1 MRAGRLSAPND
12 IRGAA
17 PLLANRSNQRGSDLP
32 EILRRGALGNG
43 WPARADPR
51 EKMHPR
57 SGLDECNNR
66 RVSRSRTKGR
76 KADESDPNHDDDF
89 DEQAEVI
96 PRRDHPLSRQQISPG
111 ALKVLYRLHRAGFE
125 AQVVG
130 GGVRDLLLGLRPKDF
145 DIVTDARPERV
156 KRLFRNSRIIGRRF
170 RLVHVVFRDELVE
183 VATFRKDPDPRH
195 QKRTKGRLVTSD
207 NTYGTPRQDAFRRD
221 FTVNALF
228 YRIRDYA
235 IVDYVGGLDDL
246 EDEVIRV
253 IGNPKVRYEEDP
265 VRMLRACEFA
275 GRLGFRI
282 ERGTLEGIRRHR
294 LEIRKAAPARMVEEI
309 LGILASGHADPTLD
323 WMNHSGLLEI
333 LLPEAKPIFDDPEAH
348 PFGRIFEVLDDWVE
362 EQRSPSESLVLA
374 ALLVPR
380 LIETRAEVEAEGS
393 FVRRTRLQQM
403 VEKALLHVGS
413 RFTLSNARRTR
424 AYHTLET
431 FQRLCEPV
439 PDKPG
444 LRNALVARP
453 AFPEALQLFE
463 LVVQS
468 TGGGHEQ
475 LAAWQELEAE
485 APKRSKARRRS
496 RPRRRR

>member
-1 MRAGRLSAPND
+1 MLDSAPVQD
-12 IRGAA
+12 
-17 PLLANRSNQRGSDLP
+17 PLKARLRLNIIPRDQHCISRSNISD
-32 EILRRGALGNG
+32 N
-43 WPARADPR
+43 
-51 EKMHPR
+51 
-57 SGLDECNNR
+57 
-66 RVSRSRTKGR
+66 
-76 KADESDPNHDDDF
+76 
-89 DEQAEVI
+89 
-96 PRRDHPLSRQQISPG
+96 
-111 ALKVLYRLHRAGFE
+111 ALKVMARLRSGGYQAYL
-125 AQVVG
+125 VG
-130 GGVRDLLLGLRPKDF
+130 GAVRDLLRGEHPKDF
-145 DIVTDARPERV
+145 DVATDATPEEV
-156 KRLFRNSRIIGRRF
+156 SDLFRNSRIIGRRF

-183 VATFRKDPDPRH
+183 VATFRKDPDPRL
-195 QKRTKGRLVTSD
+195 QKKGGRSKGRLVTND
-207 NTYGTPRQDAFRRD
+207 NTYGTPREDAFRRD

-282 ERGTLEGIRRHR
+282 ERGTLEGIRRHCQ
-294 LEIRKAAPARMVEEI
+294 EIRKASPARMVEEI

-348 PFGRIFEVLDDWVE
+348 PFGRLFEVLDDWVE
-362 EQRSPSESLVLA
+362 EQRSPTESLTIA
-374 ALLVPR
+374 ALLVPG
-380 LIETRAEVEAEGS
+380 LIEARAAAEADRG
-393 FVRRTRLQQM
+393 FAPRHRLQEM
-403 VEKALLHVGS
+403 VEKALLRLGS
-413 RFTLSNARRTR
+413 RFTVSNARRNR

-439 PDKPG
+439 PEKPG
-444 LRNALVARP
+444 ARNALLARP

-463 LVVQS
+463 LVVQ
-468 TGGGHEQ
+468 TAAGGHDQ

-485 APKRSKARRRS
+485 APRRSKARRRS

>member
-1 MRAGRLSAPND
+1 MPSPTSAIIAG
-12 IRGAA
+12 
-17 PLLANRSNQRGSDLP
+17 
-32 EILRRGALGNG
+32 
-43 WPARADPR
+43 
-51 EKMHPR
+51 
-57 SGLDECNNR
+57 
-66 RVSRSRTKGR
+66 VSRSKKQGR
-76 KADESDPNHDDDF
+76 AADESGPSSDDEFED
-89 DEQAEVI
+89 QAEVI

-111 ALKVLYRLHRAGFE
+111 ALKVLYRLQRAGFE

-183 VATFRKDPDPRH
+183 VATFRKDPDPRL
-195 QKRTKGRLVTSD
+195 QKKGGRSKGRLVTND
-207 NTYGTPRQDAFRRD
+207 NTYGTPREDAFRRD

-282 ERGTLEGIRRHR
+282 ERGTLEGIRRHCQ
-294 LEIRKAAPARMVEEI
+294 EIRKASPARMVEEI

-348 PFGRIFEVLDDWVE
+348 PFGRLFEVLDDWVE
-362 EQRSPSESLVLA
+362 EQRSPTESLTIA
-374 ALLVPR
+374 ALLVPG
-380 LIETRAEVEAEGS
+380 LIEARAAAEADRG
-393 FVRRTRLQQM
+393 FAPRHRLQEM
-403 VEKALLHVGS
+403 VEKALLRLGS
-413 RFTLSNARRTR
+413 RFTVSNARRNR

-439 PDKPG
+439 PEKPG
-444 LRNALVARP
+444 ARNALLARP

-463 LVVQS
+463 LVVQ
-468 TGGGHEQ
+468 TAAGGHDQ

-485 APKRSKARRRS
+485 APRRSKARRRS